1 MSKKFVIDMLES
13 FFHVLV
19 FVYLNE
25 LVTHSMLVTVESKI
39 IFKYTIE
46 KLVKIW
52 ALVMEF

>member
-1 MSKKFVIDMLES
+1 MSKNFVIDMLES
-13 FFHVLV
+13 FFNVLV

>member
-25 LVTHSMLVTVESKI
+25 LVTHSMLVTFESKI